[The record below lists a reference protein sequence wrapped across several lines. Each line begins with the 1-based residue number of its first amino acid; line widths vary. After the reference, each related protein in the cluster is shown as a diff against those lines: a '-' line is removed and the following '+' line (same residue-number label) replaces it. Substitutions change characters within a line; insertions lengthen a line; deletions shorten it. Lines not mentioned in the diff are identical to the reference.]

1 MNFKVRQIELDDL
14 AGFRAALT
22 RVAAEKKYLLT
33 VEPPSLENMEAY
45 VSHNVE
51 QNHAQYVAVIE
62 QEIVGWADLIPHVRE
77 TVRHVGRL
85 GMGVL
90 ADYRGQGIGNQL
102 LEHAMSHAWGQ
113 GLKRL
118 ELEVFAD
125 NEVALN
131 LYRKHGFQ
139 VEGVKR
145 FARCI
150 DGEYQDIVIMGQYRV

>member
-1 MNFKVRQIELDDL
+1 MNFRVRQIELDDL
-14 AGFRAALT
+14 AGFREALT
-22 RVAAEKKYLLT
+22 RVAAERKYLLT

-45 VSHNVE
+45 VRHNIE
-51 QNHAQYVAVIE
+51 QNHAQYVALVE
-62 QEIVGWADLIPHVRE
+62 QRIVGWADLIPHARE
-77 TVRHVGRL
+77 TVRHVARL

-90 ADYRGQGIGNQL
+90 PECRGQGIGNQL
-102 LEHAMSHAWGQ
+102 LERAMAHAWEQ

-118 ELEVFAD
+118 ELEVFST

-131 LYRKHGFQ
+131 LYRKHGYQ

-150 DGEYQDIVIMGQYRV
+150 DGEYQDIVVMGQYRI

>member
-1 MNFKVRQIELDDL
+1 MGFRVRQIELEDI
-14 AGFRAALT
+14 AGFREALT
-22 RVAAEKKYLLT
+22 RVAAERKYLLT

-45 VSHNVE
+45 VRHNIE

-62 QEIVGWADLIPHVRE
+62 EQIVGWADLIPHVRE
-77 TVRHVGRL
+77 SVSHVARL

-90 ADYRGQGIGNQL
+90 AEHRGQGIGNRL
-102 LEHAMSHAWGQ
+102 LERAMAHAWEQ

-131 LYRKHGFQ
+131 LYRKHGYQ

-145 FARCI
+145 FARYI
-150 DGEYQDIVIMGQYRV
+150 DGAYQDIVIMGQYRV